1 MSSSEQNFVVALRN
15 KLESNQTR
23 NIYPREQYNE
33 LLAKIK
39 LLESSKKKS
48 TTDYYNLK
56 RYDIF
61 NIGGYERLITKQL
74 QCQYL
79 HLIEGRAI
87 VEIY

>member
-1 MSSSEQNFVVALRN
+1 MALRN
-15 KLESNQTR
+15 KFESNKTKI
-23 NIYPREQYNE
+23 IYPREQYNE
-33 LLAKIK
+33 ILAKIK

-61 NIGGYERLITKQL
+61 IIGGYERLITKQL